1 MKGLIQTFA
10 TAIFFTLFC
19 ANSASGAEATYYHS
33 PDSCDYTPDT
43 EVIMQKKQ
51 EMLAL
56 DDNRFG
62 FAFSYE
68 LEEMDPHAYWL
79 MNRMMQMVQ
88 LVKTPADDWAWML
101 AMNESIEEYNRRL
114 GRKTGSIEAASMA
127 IEELAKNLGAGT
139 QIEINT
145 ASYVMMIL
153 SHYKTV
159 HQYYELIDSIEE
171 YDESDYSDERL
182 RALYYKEFEEWFRIN
197 DAANGLMYF
206 YTYSIARYS
215 AAPMEI
221 NGTFEDW
228 SNNRTKELAIELDI
242 YRNRHSQTRVLKSDV
257 QRIPKKG
264 FIVLLEYFK
273 SKTLENEIEE
283 YLAEWDC
290 FEYEYVK
297 EKFENRMD
305 FDKIKE
311 MVHHYETALAN
322 WREVRFQIEMMYEN
336 EQMESFDE
344 ITKQIHTRL
353 YMDLVDLIELRD

>member
-1 MKGLIQTFA
+1 MKHLIHTITA
-10 TAIFFTLFC
+10 AIFFALFC
-19 ANSASGAEATYYHS
+19 VNNANGAEATYYHS
-33 PDSCDYTPDT
+33 PDSCDYTHNAAA
-43 EVIMQKKQ
+43 IQQKKQ

-56 DDNRFG
+56 DDNKYS

-114 GRKTGSIEAASMA
+114 GRKIGSVEAATKA
-127 IEELAKNLGAGT
+127 IEELSVHLGAGN
-139 QIEINT
+139 QLEINT
-145 ASYVMMIL
+145 ASYVRMIL
-153 SHYKTV
+153 THYKAV
-159 HQYYELIDSIEE
+159 RQYYELIDDIED
-171 YDESDYSDERL
+171 YDQNNNHYAEL
-182 RALYYKEFEEWFRIN
+182 RALYYREFEEWFRIN

-206 YTYSIARYS
+206 YTYAIARYS
-215 AAPMEI
+215 AVPMDI
-221 NGTFEDW
+221 NGTFKAW
-228 SNNRTKELAIELDI
+228 SRDRCKELAIERDI
-242 YRNRHSQTRVLKSDV
+242 YRNRHSQTGVFESDV
-257 QRIPKKG
+257 QKIPAKA
-264 FIVLLEYFK
+264 FTILLDYFK

-297 EKFENRMD
+297 EKFEGNMD

-311 MVHHYETALAN
+311 MVQYYETALAN
-322 WREVRFQIEMMYEN
+322 WREVRFQIEMMYEY